1 MGTSARRA
9 NSTRG
14 NRSRPSKVTP
24 VVRRHPAG
32 LKTRDLHDIMTHL
45 ADAIAFIRV
54 MQRSLNDIDVA
65 CDEACFLRKGP
76 TALDAV
82 YTEIDMA
89 SIAFHQQ
96 RQS

>member
-24 VVRRHPAG
+24 VVRRHPAE
-32 LKTRDLHDIMTHL
+32 LKTRDLHDIMAHF

-54 MQRSLNDIDVA
+54 SRRSLTDLNVA
-65 CDEACFLRKGP
+65 YDEACFLRKGLA
-76 TALDAV
+76 ALDAV
-82 YTEIDMA
+82 YTDIDMA
-89 SIAFHQQ
+89 SIWLHQQ
-96 RQS
+96 GQN